1 MARLRVKALSRGLQL
16 ASLLALGAC
25 GGKTPLVEEGPPG
38 QPRDGGTRVHRM
50 PPPAKVEV
58 IPLRRSPTCVWL
70 DGYWDYR
77 GGDWRWVKGAWIEPP
92 EDCHYTPPSTR
103 FEQSS
108 GGSIPIYRRGEFY
121 PDEPGGKCEAVK
133 RCAEQTLE

>member
-1 MARLRVKALSRGLQL
+1 MTVCLRGLTL
-16 ASLLALGAC
+16 GAVVSMLGAC
-25 GGKTPLVEEGPPG
+25 GGGTPLVESGPPG
-38 QPRDGGTRVHRM
+38 ERDGGTRVHRM

-58 IPLRRSPTCVWL
+58 IPLRRSPTCEWL

-92 EDCHYTPPSTR
+92 KDCHYSPPSTR

-108 GGSIPIYRRGEFY
+108 GGSVPIYRPGAFY
-121 PDEPGGKCEAVK
+121 PDEPGGKCEAIE
-133 RCAEQTLE
+133 RCAEQASE